1 MKLKCRPADFRVEE
15 VSLLRPTGGSFG
27 LYRLTKESLGTLEAL
42 DRILARWNLPR
53 GKTAYAG
60 LKDKHALTTQ
70 YITIHGGP
78 RQNLQA
84 GGLWLDYL
92 GQTNRPVH
100 ARDIAA
106 NQFAVVVRDLTEPA
120 QAAAQEAFA
129 ETGRC
134 GVANYFDDQR
144 FGSLGQSGEFIAKP
158 WCLGNYER
166 ALWLA
171 LADDNVH
178 DKPAEREQKRLLRDQ
193 WGDWITC
200 KAVLARSHRRSVITY
215 LCDKPA
221 DFKRALALIRQDLRS
236 IWLAAF
242 QSRLWNRALALL
254 IESLAPRESLV
265 YREIGALSV
274 PFFRNLPAEAHAALA
289 RREIPLPSARLHN
302 LDAATAELLNQ
313 AAAAEGIELREV
325 RLKFPRDNFFS
336 KGERPALLAVDDPS
350 SETAPDDLYP
360 GRQKL
365 TLRFSLRRGSY
376 ATIVVKRITGQ
387 LWSEPEEQDGQ
398 ETLHQPADT
407 PAGD

>member
-1 MKLKCRPADFRVEE
+1 MPPGRFSRGRSLVAPSERRPV
-15 VSLLRPTGGSFG
+15 RPLPAHQGIAGHART
-27 LYRLTKESLGTLEAL
+27 L

-60 LKDKHALTTQ
+60 LKDKYALTTQ

-106 NQFAVVVRDLTEPA
+106 NQFAVVVRDLTDA
-120 QAAAQEAFA
+120 SLAGAQESFVEA
-129 ETGRC
+129 GRC

-144 FGSLGQSGEFIAKP
+144 FGSLGLAGEFIAKP

-200 KAVLARSHRRSVITY
+200 KAVLARSHRRSIITY

-265 YREIGALSV
+265 YREIGGLSV
-274 PFFRNLPAEAHAALA
+274 PFFRSLPPTAHAALA
-289 RREIPLPSARLHN
+289 SREIPLPSARLHN
-302 LDAATAELLNQ
+302 LDGATAELLNQ
-313 AAAAEGIELREV
+313 AAAAEGSNCGKCGSSFRATTSFRRASDPPCSPWTNL
-325 RLKFPRDNFFS
+325 RLKR
-336 KGERPALLAVDDPS
+336 RPMIS
-350 SETAPDDLYP
+350 
-360 GRQKL
+360 
-365 TLRFSLRRGSY
+365 
-376 ATIVVKRITGQ
+376 I
-387 LWSEPEEQDGQ
+387 
-398 ETLHQPADT
+398 
-407 PAGD
+407 PAGKSSRCGSLSAAGVTPPSW